1 MIKLVYC
8 ITRRH
13 GMALE
18 EFSRYWREVHGPIGR
33 RIPGLRRLVQSHPTR
48 QPADLSPPPFDG
60 MAELWFD
67 DLAALEAARR
77 SPEWRASSAD
87 EAHFIDGTRTALF
100 LTGSVSSLAKRG
112 PCGIAGRFK
121 APLECLRCGTQV
133 SGRIRTPGRSCSLGF
148 DQRLRLAPQLAKHGP
163 IADLVDSP

>member
-8 ITRRH
+8 ITRRR

-33 RIPGLRRLVQSHPTR
+33 RIPGLRRLVQSYRVPC
-48 QPADLSPPPFDG
+48 PPDMASPEFDG

-77 SPEWRASSAD
+77 SPEWQASSAD
-87 EAHFIDGTRTALF
+87 EANFIDKTRTALF
-100 LTGSVSSLAKRG
+100 LTEEQE
-112 PCGIAGRFK
+112 I
-121 APLECLRCGTQV
+121 Q
-133 SGRIRTPGRSCSLGF
+133 
-148 DQRLRLAPQLAKHGP
+148 
-163 IADLVDSP
+163 